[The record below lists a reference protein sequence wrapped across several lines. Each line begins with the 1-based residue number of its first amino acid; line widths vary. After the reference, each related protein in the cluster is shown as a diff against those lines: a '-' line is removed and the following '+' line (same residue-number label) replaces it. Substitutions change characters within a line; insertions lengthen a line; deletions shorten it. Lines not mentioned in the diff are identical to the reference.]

1 MSSISA
7 INIFDNIK
15 LLVIYVWILHTHNS
29 YIMLLIYDQ
38 LWSLSMSNHINN
50 SYDIIIIQALNM
62 SSLYNNNSI

>member
-29 YIMLLIYDQ
+29 YIMLLIYIN
-38 LWSLSMSNHINN
+38 LWSIMEFKYVK
-50 SYDIIIIQALNM
+50 SY
-62 SSLYNNNSI
+62 